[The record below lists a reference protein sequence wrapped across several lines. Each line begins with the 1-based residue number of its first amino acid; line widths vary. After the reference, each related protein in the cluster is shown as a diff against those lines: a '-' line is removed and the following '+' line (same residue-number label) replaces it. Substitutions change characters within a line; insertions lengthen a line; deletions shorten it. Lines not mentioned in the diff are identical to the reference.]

1 MSRCKALEVPRNEAY
16 DDVRR
21 NDEGR
26 EQSRA
31 VRDRWAFFSSLLG
44 NLCPLHIK
52 EDRTIVVHN
61 HLFADDTFADI
72 GL

>member
-26 EQSRA
+26 EQRCK
-31 VRDRWAFFSSLLG
+31 WAFFSSLLG